1 MRLIYTDKGFS
12 KTEKEEW
19 RIIIF
24 HNILDGLRMTV
35 EAMNDFNTPFE
46 HESTKVGPSSNS
58 LSILRSLSQD
68 IG

>member
-46 HESTKVGPSSNS
+46 HENTKVGLPSNP
-58 LSILRSLSQD
+58 LSILRSISQNID
-68 IG
+68 